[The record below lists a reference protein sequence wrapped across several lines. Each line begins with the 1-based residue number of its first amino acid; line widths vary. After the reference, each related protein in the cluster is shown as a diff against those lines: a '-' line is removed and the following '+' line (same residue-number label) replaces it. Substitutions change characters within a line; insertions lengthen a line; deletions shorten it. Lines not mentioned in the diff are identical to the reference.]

1 MTLGCEGSGAGVRQ
15 SDRVEFGEVLR
26 RRRMVRRYDP
36 TREVPD
42 EVVARLLRAA
52 TRAPSAG
59 FSQGVDLLVLR
70 SPEDRRRFWVSQSGE
85 AAVESPSPWLV
96 GMSAAPV
103 IVGVLSSPAAYLDRY
118 AQADKAAAGKR
129 QEADAWPIPYWDV
142 DAGMSALL
150 ILLAAVDED
159 LGACFFGLVAD
170 GGHVRFAE
178 AFGVPPD
185 RRCVGAVT
193 VGHPAPGDQPPSS
206 ATRRPRRPLEDVVHD
221 GRW

>member
-1 MTLGCEGSGAGVRQ
+1 
-15 SDRVEFGEVLR
+15 
-26 RRRMVRRYDP
+26 MVRRYDP
-36 TREVPD
+36 AEAVPD
-42 EVVARLLRAA
+42 EVLTRLLRAA

-85 AAVESPSPWLV
+85 SAVESPSPWLA

-103 IVGVLSSPAAYLDRY
+103 IVAVLSSPAAYLDRY

-129 QEADAWPIPYWDV
+129 QAADAWPIPYWDV

-150 ILLAAVDED
+150 ILLAAVDEG
-159 LGACFFGLVAD
+159 LGACFFGLTGD
-170 GGHVRFAE
+170 GGHDRFAE
-178 AFGVPPD
+178 AFGVPAD
-185 RRCVGAVT
+185 HRCVGVVT
-193 VGHPAPGDQPPSS
+193 VGHEAPGEQPPSS
-206 ATRRPRRPLEDVVHD
+206 ATRRPRRPLEDIVHE